1 MIRRRLAL
9 TVALPLAL
17 AACAAPPET
26 DDPGTA
32 EFAVIQRLDAIDA
45 AVADWRDAG
54 TLPEAKA
61 AAELALNLVVG
72 PDNPLYADGDG
83 DGTVRGLRQELGLLP
98 GLVWGGIAQDA
109 ADNPCVEADVLGG
122 SWADDGV
129 SNSAARWAEAQAVYA
144 AWTPERN
151 TMPTLASHPQRVV
164 GWATLTLAL
173 DDAAPGALD
182 TAHEYAGHA
191 QLHVDV
197 SREAVE
203 GCAR

>member
-1 MIRRRLAL
+1 MTRRILAL
-9 TVALPLAL
+9 AVVLPLAL
-17 AACAAPPET
+17 AACASPPGT
-26 DDPGTA
+26 DDPSTA
-32 EFAVIQRLDAIDA
+32 EVAVVQRLDAIDA
-45 AVADWRDAG
+45 AVAEWRDAG

-72 PDNPLYADGDG
+72 PDNPLYGDGDG

-122 SWADDGV
+122 SWADP
-129 SNSAARWAEAQAVYA
+129 AARWDEAQAVYD

-173 DDAAPGALD
+173 DDAAPGALE

-191 QLHVDV
+191 GLHVDV

-203 GCAR
+203 GCSG